1 MLLQRAIIVYMP
13 LNNKKIVDSL
23 TYRNSSTNK
32 FDFRWDLI
40 VFYAVLEFLN
50 YNILYPVQRKLWA
63 GVEQFTS
70 REAQVKLYEHLL
82 NLSLRFHVERKTG
95 EVLKIMDRGIS
106 CVTGLVGN
114 VLFYSFPELVDIL
127 FSAIFFTSTYDY
139 RFVSITFVTM
149 ILYTAFSLLSTKW
162 QKSQMEER
170 IAADDDFSAMG
181 VDSLLNFETVKYY
194 NAEDYETR
202 RYRTALE
209 KSQTTELSQSAMYDL
224 IYGVESIITGSGQLA
239 GSLLCAYLIAQENGL
254 TVGDYV
260 LFATYISQL
269 TSPLTVLE
277 KIYREITESLVEM
290 DKMFDIME
298 EKPEVCD
305 HPDAVDYASNAGKIE
320 LKNVTFGYTKD
331 QPVLKDVS
339 FSVPPGKT
347 FAFVGPSGSGKS
359 TIIRLLFR
367 FYDPDSGQIL
377 YDGQDITKV
386 RQKSLRRH
394 LGVVPQDTVLFND
407 TVSYNIRYGRVDA
420 SEEEMIEAAKAADI
434 HKTIIGFTDGYD
446 AKVGERGLKLSGG
459 EKQRV
464 AIARTILKSPSF
476 VFLDE
481 ATSSLDTHT
490 ERNIHASL
498 QQACR
503 GKTTVVIAHR
513 LSTIIGA
520 DEIIVLKEGRIAES
534 GSHNELLAKEGIY
547 FSMWMQQ
554 LTSEQL
560 VTSEA
565 TLLEST

>member
-50 YNILYPVQRKLWA
+50 YNILYPVRRKLWA

-209 KSQTTELSQSAMYDL
+209 KSQTTELSQSTMYDL

-254 TVGDYV
+254 TVGDYF

-305 HPDAVDYASNAGKIE
+305 HPDAVDYVSNAGKIE
-320 LKNVTFGYTKD
+320 LKSVTFGYTKD

-386 RQKSLRRH
+386 KQKSLRRH

-565 TLLEST
+565 TLMEST